1 MREVHKTYMAELEIE
16 VLRDKNKELKKEINR
31 LKDLLDQ
38 HLNIKTI
45 RMDKEQQKEYAVEI
59 EANNKQII
67 QLRANPSSEPAQT
80 QMIINEKLRANQVI
94 KEKIKAQNVMKG
106 YLRRSERD
114 IVQRLKNIIGFG
126 LRISQYPSPDKL
138 SANKLPENNTPSQHQ
153 FRQTKYEFL
162 VRDIPLF
169 YQMIDLL

>member
-59 EANNKQII
+59 AEKVCNYYQIKYG
-67 QLRANPSSEPAQT
+67 
-80 QMIINEKLRANQVI
+80 QMMSKYRGEEVTLARQMTMYLT
-94 KEKIKAQNVMKG
+94 KEKTELNGEEIAKLFNRDRTTVLHSISKIKGQLSNKFDDTIKKDIFNLNV
-106 YLRRSERD
+106 
-114 IVQRLKNIIGFG
+114 
-126 LRISQYPSPDKL
+126 
-138 SANKLPENNTPSQHQ
+138 
-153 FRQTKYEFL
+153 
-162 VRDIPLF
+162 
-169 YQMIDLL
+169 LL